1 MIMRKY
7 ATEITEEMTGEKVH
21 LKGWVQKRRDL
32 GGLIFIDLRDR
43 SGVMQVV
50 FNPEVS
56 EAALETAERIRS
68 EYVIA
73 VTGEV
78 LQRDPSQY
86 NDNISTGKIEVLVD
100 EVEVL
105 SKADT
110 PPFQIMDESIAEDI
124 RLKYRYLDLRK
135 PKLQNILK
143 LRHQLNRSIRNFLD
157 NETFIDIE
165 TPVLSKSTP
174 EGARDYLVP
183 SRVHEGEFYAL
194 PQSPQIYKQL
204 LMLSGMERYY
214 QIVKCFRDEDLRADR
229 QPEFTQVDIEMSF
242 TDQEQM
248 IELNERMIKQ
258 VMKDVKGVDIKTP
271 LPRMTYAQA
280 MAEYGVDKPD
290 TRFEL
295 KLNDLSDFSRSVDFK
310 VFRSAVENGGMVKA
324 IVVKGEE
331 SRFSRKDIDKLETYV
346 KTYGAKGLA
355 WLKVKEDDLN
365 GPIAKFFSEDNR
377 RDLFETLSLENGDL
391 ILFVAD
397 TEKVVHASLGNLRN
411 KLAKDL
417 DLIPE
422 DQFNFLWV
430 TDWPLFEYDEEAG
443 RYFAAHHPFTSPKA
457 EDVEKLETA
466 PEEVIANAY
475 DIVLNGYE
483 LGGGSVRIHDAET
496 QEKMFRALG
505 FTNEERDEQFGFLLE
520 AFKYGAPPH
529 GGIAYGFDRFVM
541 LLAGTDNIRD
551 VIAFP
556 KTASAGDL
564 MMNAPSKVSEAQLKE
579 LHIEVDIEE

>member
-1 MIMRKY
+1 MRRY
-7 ATEITEEMTGEKVH
+7 ATEITEELTGERVH

-68 EYVIA
+68 EYVIS

-86 NDNISTGKIEVLVD
+86 NDNIETGKIEVLVD

-105 SKADT
+105 SKAET
-110 PPFQIMDESIAEDI
+110 PPFQVMDESIAEDI

-365 GPIAKFFSEDNR
+365 GPIAKFFSEDNQKE
-377 RDLFETLSLENGDL
+377 LYETLSLENGDL

-422 DQFNFLWV
+422 GQFNFLWV

-443 RYFAAHHPFTSPKA
+443 RYFAAHHPFTSPRA
-457 EDVEKLETA
+457 EDLGKLETA

-505 FTNEERDEQFGFLLE
+505 FTDAERDEQFGFLLE

-556 KTASAGDL
+556 KTASASDL
-564 MMNAPSKVSEAQLKE
+564 MMNAPSRVSGEQLKE

>member
-1 MIMRKY
+1 MRRY
-7 ATEITEEMTGEKVH
+7 ATEITEELTGERVH

-68 EYVIA
+68 EYVVS

-86 NDNISTGKIEVLVD
+86 NDNIETGKIEVLVD

-105 SKADT
+105 SKAET
-110 PPFQIMDESIAEDI
+110 PPFQVMDESIAEDI

-290 TRFEL
+290 TRFGL

-324 IVVKGEE
+324 IVLKGEAG
-331 SRFSRKDIDKLETYV
+331 RFSRKDIDKLETYV

-422 DQFNFLWV
+422 GQFNFLWV

-443 RYFAAHHPFTSPKA
+443 RYFAAHHPFTSPRA
-457 EDVEKLETA
+457 EDLGKLETA

-505 FTNEERDEQFGFLLE
+505 FTDAERDEQFGFLLE

-556 KTASAGDL
+556 KTASASDL
-564 MMNAPSKVSEAQLKE
+564 MMNAPSRVSGEQLKE

>member
-1 MIMRKY
+1 MRKY
-7 ATEITEEMTGEKVH
+7 ATEITEQLTGESVH

-43 SGVMQVV
+43 SGVIQVV

-56 EAALETAERIRS
+56 KAALETAERIRS

-73 VTGEV
+73 VTGKV
-78 LQRDPSQY
+78 LQRDPSQF
-86 NDNISTGKIEVLVD
+86 NDNIETGKIEVLVD

-105 SKADT
+105 SKAET
-110 PPFQIMDESIAEDI
+110 PPFQVMDESIAEDI

-248 IELNERMIKQ
+248 IELNERMITQ
-258 VMKDVKGVDIKTP
+258 VMKDVKGVDIETP

-290 TRFEL
+290 TRFGL

-324 IVVKGEE
+324 IVLKGEE

-355 WLKVKEDDLN
+355 WLKVKEGDLN
-365 GPIAKFFSEDNR
+365 GPIAKFFSEENR
-377 RDLFETLSLENGDL
+377 KELYETLSLENGDL

-422 DQFNFLWV
+422 GQFNFLWV

-457 EDVEKLETA
+457 EDVGKLETA

-505 FTNEERDEQFGFLLE
+505 FTDEERDEQFGFLLE

-556 KTASAGDL
+556 KTASASDL
-564 MMNAPSKVSEAQLKE
+564 MMNAPSKVSGEQLKE

>member
-1 MIMRKY
+1 MRRY
-7 ATEITEEMTGEKVH
+7 ATEITEELTGERVH

-68 EYVIA
+68 EYVIS

-86 NDNISTGKIEVLVD
+86 NDNIETGKIEVLVD

-105 SKADT
+105 SKAET
-110 PPFQIMDESIAEDI
+110 PPFQVMDESIAEDI

-248 IELNERMIKQ
+248 IELNERMITQ
-258 VMKDVKGVDIKTP
+258 VMKDVKGVDIETP

-290 TRFEL
+290 TRFGL

-324 IVVKGEE
+324 IVLKGEE
-331 SRFSRKDIDKLETYV
+331 GRFSRKDIDKLETYV

-355 WLKVKEDDLN
+355 WMKVKEGDLN
-365 GPIAKFFSEDNR
+365 GPIAKFFSEDNQKE
-377 RDLFETLSLENGDL
+377 LYETLSLENGDL

-422 DQFNFLWV
+422 GQFNFLWV

-443 RYFAAHHPFTSPKA
+443 RYFAAHHPFTSPRV
-457 EDVEKLETA
+457 EDLGKLETA

-505 FTNEERDEQFGFLLE
+505 FTDAERDEQFGFLLE

-556 KTASAGDL
+556 KTASASDL
-564 MMNAPSKVSEAQLKE
+564 MMNAPSRVSGEQLKE

>member
-1 MIMRKY
+1 MRKY
-7 ATEITEEMTGEKVH
+7 TREITEALTGETVH

-43 SGVMQVV
+43 EGLIQVV

-56 EAALETAERIRS
+56 GSALETAERIRS
-68 EYVIA
+68 EFVVS
-73 VTGEV
+73 VTGKV
-78 LQRDPSQY
+78 LERDPSQY
-86 NDNISTGKIEVLVD
+86 NDNIPTGKIEIMAD
-100 EVEVL
+100 TVEVL
-105 SKADT
+105 SKAKT
-110 PPFQIMDESIAEDI
+110 PPFQVMDETVSEDVG
-124 RLKYRYLDLRK
+124 LKYRYLDLRK

-143 LRHQLNRSIRNFLD
+143 LRHQLNRSVRNFLD
-157 NETFIDIE
+157 NEDFIDIE

-204 LMLSGMERYY
+204 LMLSGMEKYY

-229 QPEFTQVDIEMSF
+229 QPEFTQIDIEMSF
-242 TDQEQM
+242 TDEEQM
-248 IELNERMIKQ
+248 LALNERMITQ
-258 VMKDVKGVDIKTP
+258 VMRDVKGIEVTTP
-271 LPRMTYAQA
+271 FPRMTYHQA
-280 MAEYGVDKPD
+280 MSEYGVDKPD
-290 TRFEL
+290 TRFDL
-295 KLNDLSDFSRSVDFK
+295 KLNDLSAFAETIDFK

-331 SRFSRKDIDKLETYV
+331 SNFSRKDIDKLEGYV

-355 WLKVKEDDLN
+355 WLKVKEDALN
-365 GPIAKFFSEDNR
+365 GPIAKFFNEQNQA
-377 RDLFETLSLENGDL
+377 DLFETLSLENGDL

-397 TEKVVHASLGNLRN
+397 SEKVVHASLGNLRN
-411 KLAKDL
+411 KLARDL

-422 DQFNFLWV
+422 NQFNFLWV
-430 TDWPLFEYDEEAG
+430 TDWPLFEYDEDAG

-457 EDVEKLETA
+457 EDVEKLDEA
-466 PEEVIANAY
+466 PEQVLANAY

-483 LGGGSVRIHDAET
+483 LGGGSIRIHDASL
-496 QEKMFRALG
+496 QEKMFKALG
-505 FTNEERDEQFGFLLE
+505 FTDEERDEQFGFLIE

-529 GGIAYGFDRFVM
+529 GGIAYGLDRFVM

-564 MMNAPSKVSEAQLKE
+564 MMNAPSEVSKQQLKE
-579 LHIEVDIEE
+579 LHIDVDIEE

>member
-1 MIMRKY
+1 
-7 ATEITEEMTGEKVH
+7 
-21 LKGWVQKRRDL
+21 
-32 GGLIFIDLRDR
+32 
-43 SGVMQVV
+43 
-50 FNPEVS
+50 
-56 EAALETAERIRS
+56 
-68 EYVIA
+68 
-73 VTGEV
+73 
-78 LQRDPSQY
+78 
-86 NDNISTGKIEVLVD
+86 
-100 EVEVL
+100 
-105 SKADT
+105 
-110 PPFQIMDESIAEDI
+110 
-124 RLKYRYLDLRK
+124 
-135 PKLQNILK
+135 
-143 LRHQLNRSIRNFLD
+143 
-157 NETFIDIE
+157 
-165 TPVLSKSTP
+165 
-174 EGARDYLVP
+174 
-183 SRVHEGEFYAL
+183 
-194 PQSPQIYKQL
+194 
-204 LMLSGMERYY
+204 
-214 QIVKCFRDEDLRADR
+214 
-229 QPEFTQVDIEMSF
+229 MSF

-290 TRFEL
+290 TRFGL

-324 IVVKGEE
+324 IVLKGEAG
-331 SRFSRKDIDKLETYV
+331 RFSRKDIDKLETYV

-422 DQFNFLWV
+422 GQFNFLWV

-443 RYFAAHHPFTSPKA
+443 RYFAAHHPFTSPRA
-457 EDVEKLETA
+457 EDLGKLETA

-505 FTNEERDEQFGFLLE
+505 FTDAERDEQFGFLLE

-556 KTASAGDL
+556 KTASASDL
-564 MMNAPSKVSEAQLKE
+564 MMNAPSRVSGEQLKE

>member
-1 MIMRKY
+1 MTMRKY
-7 ATEITEEMTGEKVH
+7 ATEITEELTGEKVH

-73 VTGEV
+73 VAGEV

-86 NDNISTGKIEVLVD
+86 NDNIATGKIEVLVD

-248 IELNERMIKQ
+248 IELNERMIRQ

-290 TRFEL
+290 TRFGL
-295 KLNDLSDFSRSVDFK
+295 KLNDLSGFSRSVDFK

-365 GPIAKFFSEDNR
+365 GPIAKFFSEENR

-430 TDWPLFEYDEEAG
+430 TDWPLFEYDEETG
-443 RYFAAHHPFTSPKA
+443 RYSAAHHPFTSPKA

-505 FTNEERDEQFGFLLE
+505 FTDEERDEQFGFLLE

-564 MMNAPSKVSEAQLKE
+564 MMNAPSKVSEAQLRE

>member
-1 MIMRKY
+1 MRRY
-7 ATEITEEMTGEKVH
+7 ATEITEELTGERVH

-73 VTGEV
+73 VTGKV

-86 NDNISTGKIEVLVD
+86 NDNIETGKIEVLVD

-271 LPRMTYAQA
+271 LPRMTYVQA

-324 IVVKGEE
+324 IVLKGEE
-331 SRFSRKDIDKLETYV
+331 GRFSRKDIDKLETYV

-422 DQFNFLWV
+422 GQFNFLWV

-443 RYFAAHHPFTSPKA
+443 RYFAAHHPFTSPRV
-457 EDVEKLETA
+457 EDLGKLETA

-505 FTNEERDEQFGFLLE
+505 FTDAERDEQFGFLLE

-556 KTASAGDL
+556 KTASASDL
-564 MMNAPSKVSEAQLKE
+564 MMNAPSRVSGEQLKE

>member
-1 MIMRKY
+1 MRRY
-7 ATEITEEMTGEKVH
+7 ATEITEELTGERVH

-56 EAALETAERIRS
+56 KAALETAERIRS
-68 EYVIA
+68 EYVIS

-78 LQRDPSQY
+78 LQRDLSQY
-86 NDNISTGKIEVLVD
+86 NDNIETGKIEVLVD

-105 SKADT
+105 SKAET
-110 PPFQIMDESIAEDI
+110 PPFQVMDESIAEDI

-248 IELNERMIKQ
+248 IELNERMITQ
-258 VMKDVKGVDIKTP
+258 VMKDVKGVDIETP

-290 TRFEL
+290 TRFGL
-295 KLNDLSDFSRSVDFK
+295 KLNDLSAFSRSVDFK

-324 IVVKGEE
+324 IVLKGEE
-331 SRFSRKDIDKLETYV
+331 GRFSRKDIDKLETYV

-355 WLKVKEDDLN
+355 WLKVKEGDLN

-377 RDLFETLSLENGDL
+377 KELYETLSLENGDL

-422 DQFNFLWV
+422 GQFNFLWV

-457 EDVEKLETA
+457 EDVGKLETA

-505 FTNEERDEQFGFLLE
+505 FTDEERDEQFGFLLE

-556 KTASAGDL
+556 KTASASDL
-564 MMNAPSKVSEAQLKE
+564 MMNAPSKVSGEQLKE

>member
-1 MIMRKY
+1 MRKY

>member
-1 MIMRKY
+1 MRRY
-7 ATEITEEMTGEKVH
+7 ATEITEELTGERVH

-56 EAALETAERIRS
+56 EAALETAELIRS
-68 EYVIA
+68 EYVIS

-86 NDNISTGKIEVLVD
+86 NDNIETGKIEVLVD

-105 SKADT
+105 SKAET
-110 PPFQIMDESIAEDI
+110 PPFQVMDESIAEDI

-248 IELNERMIKQ
+248 IELNERMITQ
-258 VMKDVKGVDIKTP
+258 VMKDVKGVDIETP

-290 TRFEL
+290 TRFGL

-324 IVVKGEE
+324 IVLKGEE
-331 SRFSRKDIDKLETYV
+331 GRFSRKDIDKLETYV

-355 WLKVKEDDLN
+355 WMKVKEGDLN
-365 GPIAKFFSEDNR
+365 GPIAKFFSEDNQKE
-377 RDLFETLSLENGDL
+377 LYETLSLENGDL

-422 DQFNFLWV
+422 GQFNFLWV

-443 RYFAAHHPFTSPKA
+443 RYFAAHHPFTSPRA
-457 EDVEKLETA
+457 EDLGKLETA

-505 FTNEERDEQFGFLLE
+505 FTDAERDEQFGFLLE

-556 KTASAGDL
+556 KTASASDL
-564 MMNAPSKVSEAQLKE
+564 MMNAPSRVSGEQLKE

>member
-1 MIMRKY
+1 MRRY
-7 ATEITEEMTGEKVH
+7 ATEITEELTGERVH

-68 EYVIA
+68 EYVIS

-86 NDNISTGKIEVLVD
+86 NDNIETGKIEVLVD

-365 GPIAKFFSEDNR
+365 GPIAKFFSEDNQKE
-377 RDLFETLSLENGDL
+377 FYETLSLENGDL

-422 DQFNFLWV
+422 GQFNFLWV

-443 RYFAAHHPFTSPKA
+443 RYFAAHHPFTSPRV
-457 EDVEKLETA
+457 EDLGKLETA

-505 FTNEERDEQFGFLLE
+505 FTDAERDEQFGFLLE

-556 KTASAGDL
+556 KTASASDL
-564 MMNAPSKVSEAQLKE
+564 MMNAPSRVSGEQLKE

>member
-1 MIMRKY
+1 
-7 ATEITEEMTGEKVH
+7 
-21 LKGWVQKRRDL
+21 
-32 GGLIFIDLRDR
+32 
-43 SGVMQVV
+43 
-50 FNPEVS
+50 
-56 EAALETAERIRS
+56 
-68 EYVIA
+68 
-73 VTGEV
+73 
-78 LQRDPSQY
+78 
-86 NDNISTGKIEVLVD
+86 
-100 EVEVL
+100 
-105 SKADT
+105 
-110 PPFQIMDESIAEDI
+110 
-124 RLKYRYLDLRK
+124 
-135 PKLQNILK
+135 
-143 LRHQLNRSIRNFLD
+143 
-157 NETFIDIE
+157 
-165 TPVLSKSTP
+165 
-174 EGARDYLVP
+174 
-183 SRVHEGEFYAL
+183 
-194 PQSPQIYKQL
+194 
-204 LMLSGMERYY
+204 MERYY

-248 IELNERMIKQ
+248 IELNERMITQ
-258 VMKDVKGVDIKTP
+258 VMKDVKGVDIETP

-290 TRFEL
+290 TRFGL

-355 WLKVKEDDLN
+355 WLKVKEGDLN

-505 FTNEERDEQFGFLLE
+505 FTDEERDEQFGFLLE

>member
-1 MIMRKY
+1 MRRY
-7 ATEITEEMTGEKVH
+7 ATEITEELTGERVH

-68 EYVIA
+68 EYVIS

-86 NDNISTGKIEVLVD
+86 NDNIETGKIEVLVD

-105 SKADT
+105 SKAET
-110 PPFQIMDESIAEDI
+110 PPFQVMDESIAEDI

-290 TRFEL
+290 TRFGL

-505 FTNEERDEQFGFLLE
+505 FTDEERDEQFGFLLE

-541 LLAGTDNIRD
+541 LLAVTDNIRD

-556 KTASAGDL
+556 KTASASDL
-564 MMNAPSKVSEAQLKE
+564 MMNAPSRVSGEQLKE